1 MSTKSSRSPY
11 TQMVLAT
18 MLFACMG
25 VCVKLASAYFST
37 ATVVASRGVIGAV
50 MMVLI
55 AHASQTSLR
64 TAVPALHVKRGLAG
78 VAALAM
84 WFYCIGQLPLA
95 TAVTLNYMSS
105 VWMAVFLVIQ
115 SLWLG
120 GRRVDPRLLT
130 AVGIGFLGVG
140 LVLHPTIARDQIV
153 AGLIGVG
160 SGMLAA
166 TAYLQVKAL
175 GRAGEP
181 EVRVVFYFSLTGTV
195 VGVGIWLLSGSWM
208 GASAALLTVIPA
220 TAWLALIGVGAFATL
235 AQLLM
240 TRAYATGRT
249 LVNANLQYLGI
260 VHAALFGMLLFDETI
275 ALDGVIGMI
284 LIVASGMAA
293 TRFPAPDNSP
303 LQAE

>member
-64 TAVPALHVKRGLAG
+64 TTVPALHVKRGLAG

-208 GASAALLTVIPA
+208 GASAALLTVIPV